1 MCDGASNFNLAVRKN
16 KLSVALC
23 NDHARRR
30 FHKVHANLSKEKRNG
45 SSLTIVSE
53 GLKRYNALY
62 AIERKIKDLKPDE
75 ILQARQDQALP
86 LWKSFIEWATQ
97 KHSEG
102 VRHSGT
108 TDALQYLLK
117 HAKNLQTYCY
127 DPRLPISNIKSEHVV
142 KTIAIARKNFLF
154 ADTEAGA
161 QSTARVFSMIET
173 ARANGHNP
181 QKYLSVLL
189 AELPNVET
197 ADDVDALMPWAIS
210 PEEIVQR
217 YASYPAP

>member
-1 MCDGASNFNLAVRKN
+1 M
-16 KLSVALC
+16 
-23 NDHARRR
+23 
-30 FHKVHANLSKEKRNG
+30 
-45 SSLTIVSE
+45 
-53 GLKRYNALY
+53 
-62 AIERKIKDLKPDE
+62 
-75 ILQARQDQALP
+75 QARQDQALP

-97 KHSEG
+97 KHSQS
-102 VRHSGT
+102 VRHPGT

-117 HAKNLQTYCY
+117 HAENLQTYCY
-127 DPRLPISNIKSEHVV
+127 DPRLPISNIKSEHVA

-161 QSTARVFSMIET
+161 ESTARVFSMIES

-189 AELPNVET
+189 AELPNVKT
-197 ADDVDALMPWAIS
+197 ADDVEALMPWSIA
-210 PEEIVQR
+210 PEEIAQR